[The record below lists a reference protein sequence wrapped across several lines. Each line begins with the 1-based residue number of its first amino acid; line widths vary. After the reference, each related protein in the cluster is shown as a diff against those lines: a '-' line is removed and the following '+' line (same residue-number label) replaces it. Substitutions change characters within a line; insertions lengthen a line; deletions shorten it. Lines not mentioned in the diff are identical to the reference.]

1 VATAVI
7 ALQAALPRARV
18 VYCSATGVSEIGVR
32 ALFHASALRR
42 HVSSAHAHTRNRPA
56 RAQNMAYMSRMGFWG
71 AGSAFANAEEFLGS
85 MKQRGLGARAAPAR

>member
-1 VATAVI
+1 MRFA
-7 ALQAALPRARV
+7 QPRQQR
-18 VYCSATGVSEIGVR
+18 S
-32 ALFHASALRR
+32 
-42 HVSSAHAHTRNRPA
+42 HAHTQPR